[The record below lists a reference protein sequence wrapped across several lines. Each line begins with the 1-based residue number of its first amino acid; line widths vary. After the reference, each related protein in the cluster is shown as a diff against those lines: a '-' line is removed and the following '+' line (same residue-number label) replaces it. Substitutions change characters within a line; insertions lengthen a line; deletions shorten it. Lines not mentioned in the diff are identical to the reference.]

1 MFKVTEAAPVTGYR
15 ASKEANN
22 KKILRDVK
30 KKGDVYFNTGDLLS
44 YDKDGYIYFMDR
56 LGDTFR

>member
-1 MFKVTEAAPVTGYR
+1 MFKVTDATPLTGYK
-15 ASKEANN
+15 ASDEANN

-44 YDKDGYIYFMDR
+44 YDKDGYMYFVDR